1 MLLPAI
7 AAAKSPE
14 IANIAANIASDAKQS
29 SKEKQFL
36 RCLDEPNI
44 TQASYAKAL
53 VDVLKLGSRP
63 FELIMDRTNWKSGK
77 IDVNIFVL
85 AIRVDQSL
93 VIPLFFMDLE
103 GGKKGG
109 SSNSDERIELLQL
122 FLDVFHAD
130 RIGWLLGDR
139 EFASGN
145 FLKFLLEKKINFLLR
160 IKKSHFCNILN
171 ENNIK
176 IADFSQAQK
185 CKIYGQDVYVGGKSI
200 NPKPRKKTKK
210 RSEDTGQTNIAEQ
223 DSSMDDDTLVLISN
237 KVVTK
242 ESLQLYRNRW
252 GIETMFKQFKS
263 DGFNLERSG
272 LKTMHRML
280 NLILLISITI
290 VSAYLFGKDKVEKPR
305 LNKKRGTPQKS
316 LFKQILEYLIN
327 WLVKNRSSLPA
338 YTLKPKRAV
347 QTVIT
352 CVDT

>member
-1 MLLPAI
+1 
-7 AAAKSPE
+7 
-14 IANIAANIASDAKQS
+14 
-29 SKEKQFL
+29 
-36 RCLDEPNI
+36 
-44 TQASYAKAL
+44 
-53 VDVLKLGSRP
+53 
-63 FELIMDRTNWKSGK
+63 MDG
-77 IDVNIFVL
+77 
-85 AIRVDQSL
+85 
-93 VIPLFFMDLE
+93 
-103 GGKKGG
+103 
-109 SSNSDERIELLQL
+109 
-122 FLDVFHAD
+122 
-130 RIGWLLGDR
+130 
-139 EFASGN
+139 
-145 FLKFLLEKKINFLLR
+145 
-160 IKKSHFCNILN
+160 
-171 ENNIK
+171 
-176 IADFSQAQK
+176 
-185 CKIYGQDVYVGGKSI
+185 
-200 NPKPRKKTKK
+200 
-210 RSEDTGQTNIAEQ
+210 
-223 DSSMDDDTLVLISN
+223 DTLVLISN